1 MGTSWVIR
9 ILLFLLLPLFS
20 VQLYSQDLELYS
32 MIGKNINTV
41 INTYGKPVHQD
52 RTNPQMECV
61 FYKTKTTQKT
71 FVANT
76 EGVFQAEGSF
86 CYSDLSTARN
96 TLDKI
101 ISLSIAKDF
110 RVDTLNTD
118 NFALYGND
126 TKIDLS
132 IFDNSLSKRYEIK
145 IKAQK
150 SLGVK

>member
-1 MGTSWVIR
+1 MGTSLILR
-9 ILLFLLLPLFS
+9 ILLFLLLPYFS
-20 VQLYSQDLELYS
+20 IQLYSQDLELYS

-41 INTYGKPVHQD
+41 INTFGKPVHQD
-52 RTNPQMECV
+52 RNNPQMECV

-76 EGVFQAEGSF
+76 SGVFQAEGSF
-86 CYSDLSTARN
+86 CYSDFATARN

-101 ISLSIAKDF
+101 ISISKTKDF

-118 NFALYGND
+118 NFALYGNN
-126 TKIDLS
+126 TKVDLS
-132 IFDNSLSKRYEIK
+132 IFNNSLSKRYEIK
-145 IKAQK
+145 MKAQK

>member
-9 ILLFLLLPLFS
+9 ILLFLLLPFFS
-20 VQLYSQDLELYS
+20 MQLYSQDLELYS

-76 EGVFQAEGSF
+76 KGVFQAEGSF
-86 CYSDLSTARN
+86 CYSELSTARK

-126 TKIDLS
+126 TKVDLS

-145 IKAQK
+145 MKAQK